1 MGQIKVNLLNCT
13 PPCAR
18 AYVSP
23 LWARQQ
29 DVALGVSS
37 YRILFCLLSAVH
49 FLSSFSTAVCL
60 NPYVSAGTPPHV
72 HISPRFIVNIWGL
85 IIEQYPSLH
94 LVIGKTCSQE
104 SERLFLSFPHFSS
117 FKWYFS
123 TIPSSPTP
131 VCTLSIFSP
140 GARSC
145 CLWVPVSRWPALIIY
160 WWR

>member
-18 AYVSP
+18 AWVSR
-23 LWARQQ
+23 LWGRQQ

-37 YRILFCLLSAVH
+37 YRILFCLLSALH

-60 NPYVSAGTPPHV
+60 NPRVSAGTPPHV

-104 SERLFLSFPHFSS
+104 LKRLFLIFPHLNYTLAPFPPLPLL
-117 FKWYFS
+117 FALP
-123 TIPSSPTP
+123 PSSRP
-131 VCTLSIFSP
+131 VPGLVVCGSLSP
-140 GARSC
+140 DGP
-145 CLWVPVSRWPALIIY
+145 LWSFIDDGSS
-160 WWR
+160 